1 MENICLKF
9 PHLFEQI
16 NKLLDNETLVK
27 CKEASRTLYCAVE
40 NQRARKYQWIRI
52 IQSYLQVS
60 NEFKEHWRNVFA
72 KMSAE
77 HLEKFAKDVQK
88 FCKIDRVR
96 MTEHRWSP
104 LHIAVEFSDLEF
116 FKLFADMLSIKN
128 LKDKDDWSL
137 IHSATQA
144 GNFEIYQF
152 LVKSEPFENK
162 NPRTKTGITPL
173 HLAAKSGHLDIYK
186 FISKQSGPWVNI
198 NPRMDCDITPLHL
211 AAKYG
216 QLKVCKFICD
226 NLDNWNLRRSD
237 LKTPFELALMKGHI
251 KTAGMFIS
259 YGGMERHEQ
268 QILAIFAPIFF
279 ITCRLMQFEDPF
291 PLQFHLNGLGTFV
304 TYMMAL
310 LLMLQIFYNLNE
322 VFRWNDPIC
331 GNEFENFCNWVKSFD
346 QDVEIMANNLENVE
360 IIEFD

>member
-1 MENICLKF
+1 MEDICLKF

-27 CKEASRTLYCAVE
+27 CKEASRILYCTVE

-52 IQSYLQVS
+52 IQSYLEVS

-96 MTEHRWSP
+96 MTEYRWSP
-104 LHIAVEFSDLEF
+104 LHIAAEFSDLDF

-152 LVKSEPFENK
+152 LVKSELFENK
-162 NPRTKTGITPL
+162 NPRTTTGITPL
-173 HLAAKSGHLDIYK
+173 HLAAKNGHLNIYE
-186 FISKQSGPWVNI
+186 FISIRSGPPWVNI

-216 QLKVCKFICD
+216 QFKVCKFICD

-251 KTAGMFIS
+251 KTAGLFIS
-259 YGGMERHEQ
+259 YDVMDRHEQ
-268 QILAIFAPIFF
+268 QVLATFGPIFF
-279 ITCRLMQFEDPF
+279 ISCGLIVHLEDLFSTTIPS
-291 PLQFHLNGLGTFV
+291 QWT
-304 TYMMAL
+304 
-310 LLMLQIFYNLNE
+310 I
-322 VFRWNDPIC
+322 
-331 GNEFENFCNWVKSFD
+331 
-346 QDVEIMANNLENVE
+346 
-360 IIEFD
+360 